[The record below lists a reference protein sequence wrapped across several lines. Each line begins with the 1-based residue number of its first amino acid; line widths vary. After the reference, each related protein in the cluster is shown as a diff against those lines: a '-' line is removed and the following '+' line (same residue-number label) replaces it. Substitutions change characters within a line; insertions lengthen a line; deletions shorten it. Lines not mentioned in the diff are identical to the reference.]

1 MTHLFTED
9 RFTVST
15 CGEYTVLNVLSQM
28 EDFSGLLESL
38 PALHRRSPAN
48 PGWMPTKSM
57 PCACVSKCTK
67 CLEYLP
73 VTSFYTN
80 KKSST
85 GGRLNVLGRKISGIC
100 KECQSEIAK
109 HTDYQSKMLYRAK
122 AAARHAGREFNLE
135 PEDIVI
141 PSHCPVLGI
150 ELFVTINWEV
160 RNTWHHPNTPSLD
173 RVDNSKGYVKGN
185 VQVISMRANQ
195 LKSGATLEESRAIT
209 AYMERHFAERT
220 EATGTNYHKEVAS

>member
-1 MTHLFTED
+1 MTYLVTED
-9 RFTVST
+9 RFAVSM
-15 CGEYTVLNVLSQM
+15 CGKYTVLNALSQM
-28 EDFSGLLESL
+28 EGFSGLIDSL
-38 PALHRRSPAN
+38 PTLHRRSPAK
-48 PGWMPTKSM
+48 PGWMPTKFM
-57 PCACVSKCTK
+57 PCACVNKCTK

-73 VTSFYTN
+73 ITSFYTN
-80 KKSST
+80 KKSSS

-109 HTDYQSKMLYRAK
+109 HIDYQSKMLYRAK

-135 PEDIVI
+135 LEDIVI

-173 RVDNSKGYVKGN
+173 RVDNSKGYIKGN

-209 AYMERHFAERT
+209 AYMERHFAERP

>member
-1 MTHLFTED
+1 MT
-9 RFTVST
+9 
-15 CGEYTVLNVLSQM
+15 YTAVQPEMKPFEALI
-28 EDFSGLLESL
+28 DLL
-38 PALHRRSPAN
+38 PIKFRSVATHGYRPY
-48 PGWMPTKSM
+48 KSM
-57 PCACVSKCTK
+57 PCACVARCTT
-67 CLEYLP
+67 CQEYLP
-73 VTSFYTN
+73 VTSFYTH
-80 KKSST
+80 KKPRS
-85 GGRLNVLGRKISGIC
+85 GGRLNVLGQKMLNTC
-100 KECQSEIAK
+100 KSCQSNLAK
-109 HTDYQSKMLYRAK
+109 HMDYRIKMLYRAK

-135 PEDIVI
+135 LEDIVI

-209 AYMERHFAERT
+209 AYMERHFAERP
-220 EATGTNYHKEVAS
+220 EATGTNYRKEVAS